1 MIIIFGE
8 RMYGKVDRVPGV
20 CYVITIFAHLNF
32 IPLIPVRSYIVV
44 EGTEEGG
51 EFRGKQ
57 VSVCLKS
64 VLAGYLR
71 VWCGAI
77 MIIMGLIA
85 GVAIMGLVNAQRLNV
100 LAAGAV
106 ALAGIGAI
114 LCLFVGGKFGAVVQ
128 VGVHILSAILWFV
141 IQDAGGQNLRGG
153 GVEGTLMMLFFANL
167 ALLMYGLTRFF
178 DHAGSARK
186 RELLSELGVE
196 LPPEDDEQPQ
206 QEKWEEWDETEDRRR
221 RHGE

>member
-1 MIIIFGE
+1 VIVIFGE

-20 CYVITIFAHLNF
+20 CYVITIFMHLNF

-64 VLAGYLR
+64 VLAGYIR

-77 MIIMGLIA
+77 MLIAGVIA
-85 GVAIMGLVNAQRLNV
+85 GVAIMKLLNPQQF
-100 LAAGAV
+100 LAVGAM
-106 ALAGIGAI
+106 AFAGIGAI

-141 IQDAGGQNLRGG
+141 IQDAAGQNRRGG
-153 GVEGTLMMLFFANL
+153 GVEGTLMILLFANL

-196 LPPEDDEQPQ
+196 LPPADDEEPQ
-206 QEKWEEWDETEDRRR
+206 QEKWEAWDETEDRRR